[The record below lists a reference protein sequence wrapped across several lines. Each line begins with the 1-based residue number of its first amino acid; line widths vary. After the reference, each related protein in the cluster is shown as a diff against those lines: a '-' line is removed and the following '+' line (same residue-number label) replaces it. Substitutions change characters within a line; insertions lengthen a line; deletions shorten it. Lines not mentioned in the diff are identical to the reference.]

1 MRTVDFFGH
10 RITRLIVGDN
20 PFNGHS
26 YIEDILPGSEMKAW
40 YHSAN
45 RFYEALFEIESNG
58 YNCMLPL
65 AMPEV
70 TDILLEYRR
79 DGGKMHFIFQP
90 YVPEETAKNIARMA
104 SAGPIAVYH
113 QGTTTD
119 FLYENGQTGKIK
131 ETMAMYHAMGIPVGL
146 GTHRPDVIEL
156 SEEENWDTDFYVACL
171 QNARRGREGA
181 ASGFITGETKM
192 GLLFYPEDRP
202 VMLDLIAKVTK
213 PCIAYKIFAGG
224 QMFMHK
230 PDEAVRAGIREA
242 YREVFSGIKPNDL
255 AAIGVFQKYK
265 DQLRED
271 AELFDKTMD
280 ELEGKN

>member
-10 RITRLIVGDN
+10 EITRLIVGDN

-26 YIEDILPGSEMKAW
+26 YIEDILPGSEMKAY

-45 RFYEALFEIESNG
+45 RFYEALFEIERNG

-70 TDILLEYRR
+70 VDILLEYRR

-90 YVPEETAKNIARMA
+90 YVPEETAKNIERMA
-104 SAGPIAVYH
+104 SVGPIAVYH

-119 FLYENGQTGKIK
+119 FLYENGQTAKIR
-131 ETMAMYHAMGIPVGL
+131 ETIAMYHAMGIPVGL

-156 SEEENWDTDFYVACL
+156 AEAENWDTDFYVACL
-171 QNARRGREGA
+171 QNARRGREGV

-202 VMLDLIAKVTK
+202 VMLDLIAKVPR

-230 PDEAVRAGIREA
+230 PEKTVRAGIKEA
-242 YREVFSGIKPNDL
+242 YREVFSAIKPGDL

-271 AELFDKTMD
+271 AELFDEVLN
-280 ELEGKN
+280 ELESNG